1 MAKEKITKRIWRT
14 LFWWLNT
21 KQKQKEEK
29 QEEEEKPRPKKPEDY
44 KKKGIGMRGVEIK
57 HNYGSI
63 PIIFKG
69 RETLTSQSYIETW
82 EGTIKNVH
90 LETFNS
96 IEEMLYVLRKRDN
109 NPIMKGCNA
118 SSEMDH
124 EHYRFTGTYSY
135 EEAVE
140 LFRKGYTDILKEVKE
155 NVRRELVKYKMDNSE
170 KSKVLNDSVG
180 FIPNVPN
187 ALMRLP
193 ESMIIRKPAP
203 RKVRALH
210 IRYFMEGACS
220 VDKSVFKLAGI
231 TLLTA
236 LEIIEK
242 RRISI
247 RLDCG
252 FFCSLGRRDYEAIAG
267 MVKLKNYN
275 ERFNLQKMC
284 FPLAHPS
291 YFRRFGFKFLETFP
305 KMTDDTFPHGYGRPL
320 RHSELVSNYKTGKDV
335 IVISSM
341 QICNELG
348 YSVNRLI
355 DYINSQCQG

>member
-124 EHYRFTGTYSY
+124 EHYRFTGTYS
-135 EEAVE
+135 EKV
-140 LFRKGYTDILKEVKE
+140 ILI
-155 NVRRELVKYKMDNSE
+155 
-170 KSKVLNDSVG
+170 
-180 FIPNVPN
+180 F
-187 ALMRLP
+187 
-193 ESMIIRKPAP
+193 
-203 RKVRALH
+203 
-210 IRYFMEGACS
+210 
-220 VDKSVFKLAGI
+220 
-231 TLLTA
+231 
-236 LEIIEK
+236 
-242 RRISI
+242 
-247 RLDCG
+247 
-252 FFCSLGRRDYEAIAG
+252 
-267 MVKLKNYN
+267 
-275 ERFNLQKMC
+275 
-284 FPLAHPS
+284 
-291 YFRRFGFKFLETFP
+291 
-305 KMTDDTFPHGYGRPL
+305 
-320 RHSELVSNYKTGKDV
+320 
-335 IVISSM
+335 
-341 QICNELG
+341 
-348 YSVNRLI
+348 
-355 DYINSQCQG
+355 